1 MNELLDYL
9 IVEKEIVEKLIEIDN
24 DKMNSKI
31 RFSDYY
37 DAFSLLLKKNY
48 KEIMINK
55 ESLFITDGNPLTTF
69 ELLMSIKE
77 TSYKTIIFINQGFVA
92 MNKWLIDKFYK
103 IVGNDNIELDV
114 SINYN
119 NYINKDY
126 KVVPIGEDGL
136 TNQVLEDFYE

>member
-37 DAFSLLLKKNY
+37 DVFSLLLKKKY

-55 ESLFITDGNPLTTF
+55 ESLFITEGNPLTTL
-69 ELLMSIKE
+69 ELLMSIKD

-103 IVGNDNIELDV
+103 IVGNYNIELDV

-119 NYINKDY
+119 DYINKDY

-136 TNQVLEDFYE
+136 NNQVLEDFYE

>member
-55 ESLFITDGNPLTTF
+55 ESLFITEGNPLTTF

>member
-55 ESLFITDGNPLTTF
+55 ESLFITEGNPLTTF

-77 TSYKTIIFINQGFVA
+77 TSYKTIIFINQEFVA

>member
-55 ESLFITDGNPLTTF
+55 ESLFITEGNPLTTF

-77 TSYKTIIFINQGFVA
+77 TSYKAIIFINQGFVA